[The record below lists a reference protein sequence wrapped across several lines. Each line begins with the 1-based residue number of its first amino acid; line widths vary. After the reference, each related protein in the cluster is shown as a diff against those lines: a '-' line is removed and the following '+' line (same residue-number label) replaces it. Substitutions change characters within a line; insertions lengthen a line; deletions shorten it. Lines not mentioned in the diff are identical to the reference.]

1 MKQLNGFPKSL
12 YKVPTKYCAGCGH
25 GVIHRLICEIIDEMD
40 LREKAIITNPVGC
53 AIWADLYFDFDS
65 VQPAHGRTPA
75 AATGIKR
82 ILSDHLVICYQG
94 DGDMA
99 AIGTAEMIHAANRGE
114 KFTTIFV
121 NNAIYG
127 MTGGQMAPTTLVG
140 QKAAT
145 APKGRDPVEAG
156 MGYPIRV
163 AELLAQLDGTR
174 YIARGAVNNAANVR
188 KTRAYIKRA
197 FEAQMQGLGSTI
209 VEILSPCPTTWG
221 LDPVKS
227 MEWLEQNMIPAF
239 PLGEIKDTLGG
250 KEPFWKIR
258 QSLESAITMLGLE
271 SRGLQAIMGA
281 KIQAIEK
288 DIKDFM
294 EASK

>member
-1 MKQLNGFPKSL
+1 MKQLYGHPKSL
-12 YKVPTKYCAGCGH
+12 YDVPTKYCGGCGH
-25 GVIHRLICEIIDEMD
+25 GVIHRIITELIDEMN
-40 LREKAIITNPVGC
+40 LREKAVITNPVGC

-82 ILSDHLVICYQG
+82 VLPDHVVICYQG

-140 QKAAT
+140 QKAVT
-145 APKGRDPVEAG
+145 APRGRDPEAAG

-163 AELLAQLDGTR
+163 SELLASLEGSR
-174 YIARGAVNNAANVR
+174 YLARGAVNNAANIR
-188 KTRAYIKRA
+188 KTKSYIRKA
-197 FEAQMQGLGSTI
+197 LEAQMRGIGFTM
-209 VEILSPCPTTWG
+209 VEVLSPCPTNWG
-221 LDPVKS
+221 MEPVPS
-227 MEWLEQNMIPAF
+227 VEWLEQNMIPFF
-239 PLGEIKDTLGG
+239 PLGEIKNTLAGAAETV
-250 KEPFWKIR
+250 KEAV
-258 QSLESAITMLGLE
+258 Q
-271 SRGLQAIMGA
+271 
-281 KIQAIEK
+281 
-288 DIKDFM
+288 
-294 EASK
+294 

>member
-1 MKQLNGFPKSL
+1 MEDCSKDYNIAFAPPRSL
-12 YKVPTKYCAGCGH
+12 RPVETKYCAGCGH
-25 GVIHRLICEIIDEMD
+25 GVIHRLVSEVIDEMGLQD
-40 LREKAIITNPVGC
+40 RAIITNPVGC

-82 ILSDHLVICYQG
+82 VLPDHLVICYQG

-145 APKGRDPVEAG
+145 APLGRDPDGAG

-163 AELLAQLDGTR
+163 AELLAELEGTR
-174 YIARGAVNNAANVR
+174 YIARGSVSNAAEVH
-188 KTRAYIKRA
+188 KTRKLIKRA
-197 FEAQMQGLGSTI
+197 FEYQMAGIGATI
-209 VEILSPCPTTWG
+209 VEILSPCPTNWG
-221 LDPVKS
+221 MDPVES
-227 MEWLEQNMIPAF
+227 CEWLETNMTKVF
-239 PLGEIKDTLGG
+239 PLGEIKNNL
-250 KEPFWKIR
+250 PV
-258 QSLESAITMLGLE
+258 
-271 SRGLQAIMGA
+271 
-281 KIQAIEK
+281 
-288 DIKDFM
+288 
-294 EASK
+294 

>member
-1 MKQLNGFPKSL
+1 MKPLYEHPKSL
-12 YKVPTKYCAGCGH
+12 YPIPTKYCGGCGH
-25 GVIHRLICEIIDEMD
+25 GVIHRIIAELVDE
-40 LREKAIITNPVGC
+40 LAIQEKTIITNPVGC

-82 ILSDHLVICYQG
+82 VLPDHVVICYQG

-114 KFTTIFV
+114 SFTTIFV

-145 APKGRDPVEAG
+145 ALHGRDPGASG

-163 AELLAQLDGTR
+163 SELLAGLEGSR
-174 YIARGAVNNAANVR
+174 YIARGAVNSPAHAR
-188 KTRAYIKRA
+188 KTKQYIRKA
-197 FEAQMQGLGSTI
+197 LEAQLHGVGFTL
-209 VEILSPCPTTWG
+209 VEILSPCPTNWG
-221 LDPVKS
+221 MDPVQS
-227 MEWLEQNMIPAF
+227 VTWLEEQMIPVF
-239 PLGEIKDTLGG
+239 PLGEIKNTIPLGAQ
-250 KEPFWKIR
+250 PR
-258 QSLESAITMLGLE
+258 GLE
-271 SRGLQAIMGA
+271 
-281 KIQAIEK
+281 
-288 DIKDFM
+288 
-294 EASK
+294 EALHD